1 MSINTPSKRASS
13 TCTSENYSPDF
24 FSELTDLAV
33 PDFHTLSSPLFG
45 LRDGQLSTLSSIQH
59 QLGIIQA
66 FTVSDDKFIEMQA
79 STLYGFAEALL
90 RQVAIVS
97 LSVDE
102 FHRISTVRE
111 ANLKEKLSTSLAK
124 IEQEEDEKEAL
135 MRLIDRLKK
144 ENRELKEGNHVAG

>member
-1 MSINTPSKRASS
+1 MSIDTSSKRAPS

-33 PDFHTLSSPLFG
+33 PDFHTLSSPVLG
-45 LRDGQLSTLSSIQH
+45 LVDGQLSTLTSIQH
-59 QLGIIQA
+59 QLEIIQA
-66 FTVSDDKFIEMQA
+66 LTIGDDRFIEFQT
-79 STLYGFAEALL
+79 STLYGFIEALL
-90 RQVAIVS
+90 RQVAILS

-102 FHRISTVRE
+102 VHRITTVKE
-111 ANLKEKLSTSLAK
+111 SNLKEKLSTSLAK

-144 ENRELKEGNHVAG
+144 ENVELKGGNHVA